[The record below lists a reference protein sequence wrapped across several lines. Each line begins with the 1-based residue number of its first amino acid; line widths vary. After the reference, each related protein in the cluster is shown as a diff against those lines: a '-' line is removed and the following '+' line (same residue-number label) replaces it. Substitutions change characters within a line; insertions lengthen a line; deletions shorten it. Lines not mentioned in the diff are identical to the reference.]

1 MQFIRV
7 DELLHS
13 EARGSL
19 TTDLVIYNTKSGT
32 KEKFEPL
39 DDKKVKVYVCGPT
52 VYDVPHIGHG
62 RSYVFFDVVR
72 RYLEFLGYQV
82 TLVTNFTDT
91 EESITKRAHELGK
104 QPTTLADEMIRVFLK
119 EMDQL
124 GVKRADKYPRVT
136 EHIGDII
143 DMAKRLVQM
152 GYAYVADDEVFFD
165 VKKAG
170 GYGAVINRPLE
181 ELVAGEPSEST
192 SSMSG
197 KRDPNDFALW
207 RKEKPGEPSWVS
219 PWGRGRPGW
228 HIECS
233 AMATKYLG
241 PTVDIQ
247 GGGLDLIFPHHECSS
262 LVCQAR
268 FGKPFA
274 KYYVHNGFITVDKQ
288 KMSKSKANFVT
299 LREVLKTYD
308 YQVVRFFLL
317 RRHYREPLEYNDKE
331 MMDAE
336 AKLKRI
342 QVALNKTTKTPTVV
356 SGRECMEEERNL
368 IDRLV
373 EAKKGFIE
381 AMNDDFNTEK
391 AIDILLRASEHIEEF
406 ARTCK
411 HFTTR
416 ETGEQAK
423 AICKQF
429 NAVMGVCR
437 KL

>member
-1 MQFIRV
+1 M
-7 DELLHS
+7 
-13 EARGSL
+13 
-19 TTDLVIYNTKSGT
+19 
-32 KEKFEPL
+32 
-39 DDKKVKVYVCGPT
+39 DDKKVKIYVCGPT

-104 QPTTLADEMIRVFLK
+104 QPTALAEEMIRVFLK

-124 GVKRADKYPRVT
+124 GVKRANVYPRVT
-136 EHIGDII
+136 EHISDII
-143 DMAKRLVQM
+143 ELTQQLVQM
-152 GYAYVADDEVFFD
+152 GYAYTVDGEVFFD

-170 GYGAVINRPLE
+170 GYGAVINGPVE
-181 ELVAGEPSEST
+181 ELVASEPSESA
-192 SSMSG
+192 SASLSG
-197 KRDPNDFALW
+197 KRDPTDFALW
-207 RKEKPGEPSWVS
+207 RKDKPGEPSWES

-241 PTVDIQ
+241 PMIDIQ

-274 KYYVHNGFITVDKQ
+274 KYYVHNGFITVNKQ

-299 LREVLKTYD
+299 LREVLNKYD

-317 RRHYREPLEYNDKE
+317 RRDYREPLEYNDRE
-331 MMDAE
+331 MSDAE
-336 AKLKRI
+336 VKLKRI
-342 QVALNKTTKTPTVV
+342 QVALNKTADTPTVV
-356 SGRECMEEERNL
+356 SGKECVEEEKNL
-368 IDRLV
+368 INRLD
-373 EAKKGFIE
+373 EAKKGFID

-391 AIDILLRASEHIEEF
+391 AIGILLRASEHIEEF

-411 HFTTR
+411 QFTTK
-416 ETGEQAK
+416 ETGERAK
-423 AICKQF
+423 AICRQF
-429 NAVMGVCR
+429 NDVMGVCR